1 MVAVAMAVL
10 SAGMASSAAARPP
23 GHPAGMRSYVVLYA
37 KHASFTRAEQA
48 IRRAGGRI
56 VRTNRAV
63 GLATVMAPARGFAAK
78 VRGVRSLVGVAQNR
92 VIGRARQRLRHK
104 TTIERAAGEDT
115 GAVAAAEPGA
125 GEPLASL
132 QWDMQM
138 IDATTAGSY
147 AVQQGSHDVL
157 VGDIDTGLDA
167 SHPDI
172 APNFNAA
179 LSRNFTVDDPVIDG
193 PCDADPDHSCVDP
206 PNVDE
211 AGHGTHT
218 AGTIGAAINGLGI
231 AGVAPGVSLVNLRAG
246 QDSGFFFLQPT
257 VDALTYAAQRG
268 IDVVN
273 MSFFTDPWLFN
284 CRANPADSP
293 ASRREQAT
301 IIDATQRAVDYARA
315 HGVTLI
321 AALGNESTDLGNP
334 TVDTTSP
341 DFPPGSER
349 TRTVD
354 NSCLDVPTE
363 SQGVVAVSALGPSTR
378 LAFYSNFGT
387 EQTDVSA
394 PGGDSRDFF
403 GTDRFQSPQN
413 RVLST
418 YPLSVMQQRG
428 RGPRW
433 RDDVDQNGNPTTP
446 RVVKDCNGATCGYYE

>member
-1 MVAVAMAVL
+1 
-10 SAGMASSAAARPP
+10 
-23 GHPAGMRSYVVLYA
+23 
-37 KHASFTRAEQA
+37 
-48 IRRAGGRI
+48 
-56 VRTNRAV
+56 
-63 GLATVMAPARGFAAK
+63 
-78 VRGVRSLVGVAQNR
+78 
-92 VIGRARQRLRHK
+92 
-104 TTIERAAGEDT
+104 
-115 GAVAAAEPGA
+115 
-125 GEPLASL
+125 
-132 QWDMQM
+132 MQM
-138 IDATTAGSY
+138 IDATPDGSY

-193 PCDADPDHSCVDP
+193 ACDTDPDHSCVDP

-211 AGHGTHT
+211 DGHGTHT

-231 AGVAPGVSLVNLRAG
+231 AGVAPGVSLVNPARGPGHRLLLPAADGGRAHLRRPA
-246 QDSGFFFLQPT
+246 
-257 VDALTYAAQRG
+257 R

-273 MSFFTDPWLFN
+273 MSFFTDPWLYN

-293 ASRREQAT
+293 AQQQQQAT

-315 HGVTLI
+315 HGVTLV
-321 AALGNESTDLGNP
+321 AALGNESTDLATRP
-334 TVDTTSP
+334 STTRALTIRP
-341 DFPPGSER
+341 APRR

-354 NSCLDVPTE
+354 NSCIDVPTE
-363 SQGVVAVSALGPSTR
+363 SQGVIGVSAVGPSSR
-378 LAFYSNFGT
+378 LAFYSNWGT

-418 YPLSVMQQRG
+418 YPLSVLQTTDEDLDG
-428 RGPRW
+428 VI
-433 RDDVDQNGNPTTP
+433 DVDQNGNPTTP
-446 RVVKDCNGATCGYYE
+446 RTVKDCNGATCAYYEYLQGTSMAAPHAAGVAALIIAQHGRADTRKHGLTLEPDRVQEILEQTAVAHGCPVQNPFVFPDPQSGDGFTAQLEGTRTSRVLRPRNRHR